1 MTANAGAPALLAYLA
16 PLSLI
21 LVAIVAHY
29 VLASRPRVL
38 VRWAW
43 RAAVFSFGVAVA
55 ATGTVLVWGALV
67 SPLIGVGSDRFPE
80 LSDDFGAGLK
90 IQAHNTIVKVF
101 AESGFFGGICYL
113 GIIFTTFSH
122 LWRNWRRFSKIKPDG
137 PELFY
142 AEALGI
148 SLMGFFFNT
157 QFSVK
162 AHEWFLYFV
171 VASTTSLDHLYQ
183 REMLIYALKVEKAAA
198 LIAGSGTPDAKSA

>member
-67 SPLIGVGSDRFPE
+67 SPLIGVG
-80 LSDDFGAGLK
+80 DFGLSLRLDAVSAVMMLLVSSIGMLV
-90 IQAHNTIVKVF
+90 IH
-101 AESGFFGGICYL
+101 
-113 GIIFTTFSH
+113 FS
-122 LWRNWRRFSKIKPDG
+122 
-137 PELFY
+137 
-142 AEALGI
+142 
-148 SLMGFFFNT
+148 
-157 QFSVK
+157 
-162 AHEWFLYFV
+162 
-171 VASTTSLDHLYQ
+171 
-183 REMLIYALKVEKAAA
+183 
-198 LIAGSGTPDAKSA
+198 